1 MKRILLFLL
10 VLTSLPILAQE
21 TGLTGVFKGHSL
33 YIQNSYNKDSG
44 EFCINEIYVNEK
56 SVNLNLKL
64 SALKVNFERV
74 ELFSPVSVKVI
85 HKVYCSPK
93 IVNPEAV
100 LYHSSFKF
108 DSLFLNDS
116 LLTWHSKG
124 DRRNGVFKIERLD
137 DEYWET
143 LTRIR
148 AKGYF
153 DGAQYVYFPEHKAEG
168 NIYRIKYELPNGR
181 YLYSEEMEHFQFP
194 DDVSFSPKEVEDVI
208 TLSQKAPYI
217 ITNEY
222 GKEIMKGNSKIIPVG
237 MLKPGEY
244 NIEIEGNNDTFTKL

>member
-1 MKRILLFLL
+1 MRHALLFSL
-10 VLTSLPILAQE
+10 VLITLSVSAQE
-21 TGLTGVFKGHSL
+21 TALTGVFKGHSL
-33 YIQNSYNKDSG
+33 YIQNSYQRDSG
-44 EFCINEIYVNEK
+44 EFCINEIFVNDK
-56 SVNLNLKL
+56 KINVNLKL
-64 SALKVNFERV
+64 SALKINFENV
-74 ELFSPVSVKVI
+74 ELFSPVSIKVN
-85 HKVYCSPK
+85 HKVYCNPR

-124 DRRNGVFKIERLD
+124 DKKNGVFKIERLED
-137 DEYWET
+137 DYWET

-168 NIYRIKYELPNGR
+168 NIYRIKYQLPNGR
-181 YLYSEEMEHFQFP
+181 YLYSEEMEFFKFP
-194 DDVSFSPKEVEDVI
+194 EEVSFSPKNVEDVI
-208 TLSQKAPYI
+208 TLSEKAPYI
-217 ITNEY
+217 ITNEF

-244 NIEIEGNNDTFTKL
+244 NIKLEGKNESFTKQ

>member
-1 MKRILLFLL
+1 MKHTFLFLL
-10 VLTSLPILAQE
+10 VLITWTVSAQE
-21 TGLTGVFKGHSL
+21 TALTGVFKGHSL
-33 YIQNSYNKDSG
+33 YVQNPYNKDSA
-44 EFCINEIYVNEK
+44 EFCVNDIVVNDK
-56 SVNLNLKL
+56 VVNLNLKL
-64 SALKVNFERV
+64 SALKLNFDKV
-74 ELFSPVSVKVI
+74 ELFSPVAVVI
-85 HKVYCSPK
+85 NHKKYCTPR
-93 IVNPEAV
+93 IVNPEAI

-108 DSLFLNDS
+108 DSLFINDS

-124 DRRNGVFKIERLD
+124 DKRNGIFKIERLED
-137 DEYWET
+137 DYWET

-153 DGAQYVYFPEHKAEG
+153 DGAQYVFFPEHKPEG

-194 DDVSFSPKEVEDVI
+194 DEISFSPKNVEDVI

-222 GKEIMKGNSKIIPVG
+222 GKEIMKGNAKTIPVG

-244 NIEIEGNNDTFTKL
+244 NIEIEGNSDTFTKQ